1 MQKFSGFVPIIG
13 APNAGKS
20 TLLNYILGQNISIV
34 TPKPQTTRN
43 RITGIYTKENVQ
55 IVFVDTPGILDP
67 KYKLQQFMNREVES
81 SMVESDVIL
90 LIIDINKY
98 DRESFEKI
106 YNKFKKEFSG
116 HKLFCVLNKIDTIR
130 KEEVLHVIKDISENF
145 RLDEIIPISAAKG
158 FNVDD
163 LLKTIIKYLP
173 EGDFYFE
180 SDVLTSQPE
189 KFFVTEI
196 IRQNILK
203 QFKDEIPFSV
213 YIDIEEFKEREV
225 GKDFIRASVIVE
237 RETQK
242 AIIIGESGAK
252 IKRLGEYSRKG
263 IEEFLGRPVY
273 LQLFVKMRKDW
284 KNDEDFLKKNFNK
297 FGTSSEQN

>member
-1 MQKFSGFVPIIG
+1 MQKLSGFVPIIG

-20 TLLNYILGQNISIV
+20 TLLNFILGQSISIV

-43 RITGIYTKENVQ
+43 RITGIYTKDNVQ

-67 KYKLQQFMNREVES
+67 KYKLQQFMSREIES
-81 SMVESDVIL
+81 SVIDCDIIL
-90 LIIDINKY
+90 LIIDVNKY
-98 DRESFEKI
+98 DREFFNNI
-106 YNKFKKEFSG
+106 YNKFKKEFTG

-130 KEEVLHVIKDISENF
+130 KEEVLQVIKDLSENF
-145 RLDEIIPISAAKG
+145 KIDEIIPISATKG

-163 LLKTIIKYLP
+163 LVKTIIKYLP
-173 EGDFYFE
+173 KGEFYFD
-180 SDVLTSQPE
+180 SDILTSQPE
-189 KFFVTEI
+189 KFFVSEI

-213 YIDIEEFKEREV
+213 YIDIEEFKEREI

-242 AIIIGESGAK
+242 AIIIGESGSK

-263 IEEFLGRPVY
+263 IEQFLRRPVY
-273 LQLFVKMRKDW
+273 LELFVKMRKDW

-297 FGTSSEQN
+297 FGTSSE

>member
-20 TLLNYILGQNISIV
+20 TLLNTLLGQKISIV
-34 TPKPQTTRN
+34 TAKPQTTRN
-43 RITGIYTKENVQ
+43 RITGIYTKDDVQ
-55 IVFVDTPGILDP
+55 IVFVDTPGMLDP
-67 KYKLQQFMNREVES
+67 KYKLQQFMSREIETSVI
-81 SMVESDVIL
+81 ESDIIIL
-90 LIIDINKY
+90 VIDINKY
-98 DRESFEKI
+98 DRESFSALYNT
-106 YNKFKKEFSG
+106 YNKLYG
-116 HKLFCVLNKIDTIR
+116 NHKIFCVINKIDLVR
-130 KEEVLHVIKDISENF
+130 KEQVLPVIKDISENF
-145 RLDEIIPISAAKG
+145 RVDEIIPVSAVKG
-158 FNVDD
+158 FNIEE

-189 KFFVTEI
+189 KFFVAEI
-196 IRQNILK
+196 IRQNILR

-213 YIDIEEFKEREV
+213 HIDIEEFKERET

-242 AIIIGESGAK
+242 AIIIGESGNK
-252 IKRLGEYSRKG
+252 IKRLGELSRKA
-263 IEEFLGRPVY
+263 IEEFLQRPVY
-273 LQLFVKMRKDW
+273 LELFAKVRKDW

-297 FGTSSEQN
+297 FGTSTA

>member
-20 TLLNYILGQNISIV
+20 TLLNAILGQKISIV
-34 TPKPQTTRN
+34 TAKPQTTRN
-43 RITGIYTKENVQ
+43 RITGIYTNENVQ
-55 IVFVDTPGILDP
+55 IVFVDTPGVLDP
-67 KYKLQQFMNREVES
+67 KYKLQQFMSREIES
-81 SMVESDVIL
+81 SVIESDIIIL
-90 LIIDINKY
+90 VIDINKY
-98 DRESFEKI
+98 NRESFSTLYNTYNRLYGDHKI
-106 YNKFKKEFSG
+106 
-116 HKLFCVLNKIDTIR
+116 FCVINKIDLVR
-130 KEEVLHVIKDISENF
+130 KEQVLPVIKDISENF
-145 RLDEIIPISAAKG
+145 RIDEIIPVSAVKG
-158 FNVDD
+158 FNIEE

-189 KFFVTEI
+189 KFFVAEI
-196 IRQNILK
+196 IRQNILR

-213 YIDIEEFKEREV
+213 HIDIEEFKERET

-242 AIIIGESGAK
+242 AIIIGDSGNK
-252 IKRLGEYSRKG
+252 IKKLGELSRKA
-263 IEEFLGRPVY
+263 IEEFLDRPVY
-273 LQLFVKMRKDW
+273 LELFAKVRKDW

-297 FGTSSEQN
+297 FGTSTA